1 MLANLYWFFFFL
13 VVYWS
18 FCLFWGA
25 RTLRKNSSP
34 ESYYLADRSISSWV
48 FFFSATAA
56 TFAGIT
62 IITFP
67 SLIYADG
74 YSFLATAAIVITIP
88 LGSILFFKRQ
98 WMLSRKYNLITPGE
112 MYFKYYKSHTLRI
125 TILIIALFFA
135 VPFLGIIIG
144 ATGSMVEF
152 VSAGEL
158 GRDSAMWVLTA
169 VVLFY
174 VVSGGFKSMIS
185 IGVVQSWLFFVLFI
199 SIGFGAFYYLGGLSF
214 FDDLATANSFISF
227 GSWGSTQGYGG
238 GDLSGFFN
246 VPGVIQWVGG
256 LGKNNPSGGPWTA
269 VMILSFTLSYM
280 GIVLSPTFSMWSY
293 SVKSPKSFYYYQ
305 IWGSGAIVGIFLF
318 IFAALLGVGANLLG
332 ANPSINLNGFALS
345 QILPELDINNVSS
358 LIFSFIGS
366 LSSASPILVGLLSI
380 CLIAALQSTLAAF
393 LMTSGSMVARDLYRP
408 YIDKDPSWKREL
420 LVARLAIL
428 LICLAALYLATFFET
443 SLILLGGLAI
453 AFGFQLFPVLLGMI
467 WFPWITKTGA
477 TLGLITGMFFVILAE
492 TFGHKLT
499 GNALPWG
506 RWPLTIYS
514 GLWGLFFN
522 VIVCFLS
529 SAFSSNDA
537 DKEHRKS
544 FHDFMNDHMGIHPS
558 RKKIKSFAYVLFL
571 IWAFFSIG
579 PGLIFGNLIF
589 GSADLSYSKWVM
601 GIPSLWAYQIIW
613 WAAGVLL
620 IWFMANK
627 MDLSTLPKKPILNGD
642 EYSAPDDIEDK
653 GNYIDKMGGGY
664 GWPLILIGM
673 AVATVILSVYAL

>member
-125 TILIIALFFA
+125 TILIIGLFFA

-199 SIGFGAFYYLGGLSF
+199 SIGLGTYYYLGGLSF

-227 GSWGSTQGYGG
+227 GTWGSTQGYGG

-332 ANPSINLNGFALS
+332 ANPSINLNGFALN

-366 LSSASPILVGLLSI
+366 LGSASPVLVGLLAI

-408 YIDKDPSWKREL
+408 YIDKEPSWKREL
-420 LVARLAIL
+420 LVARLAML

-544 FHDFMNDHMGIHPS
+544 FHDFMNEHMGIHPS
-558 RKKIKSFAYVLFL
+558 RKKIKSLAYVLFL

-589 GSADLSYSKWVM
+589 GSADLSYDNWVM

-627 MDLSTLPKKPILNGD
+627 LDLSTLPKKPILNGD
-642 EYSAPDDIEDK
+642 EYSAPDDVEDK